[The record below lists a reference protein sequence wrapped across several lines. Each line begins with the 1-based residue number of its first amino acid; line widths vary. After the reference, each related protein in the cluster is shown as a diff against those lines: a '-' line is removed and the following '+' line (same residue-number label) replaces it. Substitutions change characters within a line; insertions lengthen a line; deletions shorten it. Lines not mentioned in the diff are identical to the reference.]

1 LTSIHNHALL
11 VYRGNMV
18 LAGTRREARCLA
30 LDHPAL
36 IGVELEELVGAFADL
51 AFWAEHKA
59 AAKSVDFVV
68 IGD

>member
-1 LTSIHNHALL
+1 
-11 VYRGNMV
+11 MV